1 MREEHRH
8 GGRSE
13 IGMDIPRECA
23 ILRREQFRE
32 EGLGGQEC
40 DRQDG
45 RHGVRGLQYALPLS
59 VEQYEPSLTAQ

>member
-13 IGMDIPRECA
+13 IGMDIPRECSV
-23 ILRREQFRE
+23 LCREQFWK

-40 DRQDG
+40 DRQGG

>member
-40 DRQDG
+40 RAAVMACGDSNM
-45 RHGVRGLQYALPLS
+45 PF
-59 VEQYEPSLTAQ
+59 P

>member
-13 IGMDIPRECA
+13 IGMDIPRKCP

-32 EGLGGQEC
+32 EGLSGQES
-40 DRQDG
+40 DRQG
-45 RHGVRGLQYALPLS
+45 GLPLS
-59 VEQYEPSLTAQ
+59 VEQHEPSLTAQ

>member
-13 IGMDIPRECA
+13 IGMDIPRKCP

-32 EGLGGQEC
+32 EGLSGQES
-40 DRQDG
+40 DRQGG
-45 RHGVRGLQYALPLS
+45 RHGVRGIQYALPLS